1 MAKIKIMLE
10 NKEGKQ
16 IGEMQEYEL
25 EVGQGSLLEIEAA
38 VEKFKR
44 SSLPK
49 IEQELMIEAQEQEVK
64 KKRIKTKWNK

>member
-10 NKEGKQ
+10 NDKGKQ
-16 IGEMQEYEL
+16 IGEVQEYEL
-25 EVGQGSLLEIEAA
+25 EVGQGSLEEIEAA

-44 SSLPK
+44 NSLPK

-64 KKRIKTKWNK
+64 KKRIKPKRNK

>member
-1 MAKIKIMLE
+1 
-10 NKEGKQ
+10 
-16 IGEMQEYEL
+16 MQEYEL

-64 KKRIKTKWNK
+64 KSELKVNGTSEIEIKTLRWKI